1 MRITRDDT
9 DAVEESDLTSRQK
22 AEKLVEYATADGYEL
37 DDDVTPRS
45 LLVAASEF
53 LGFDGAW
60 ERQAEVLELADSAAG
75 ASAIHPD
82 VVRVGAALAQG
93 LDPAEYADRYRR
105 SGRITPLSA
114 HYMADLYDEAGEP
127 LAAERWLNIGIR
139 ALEHLDP
146 DMVDTSTWDLLL
158 LSRRNLRGRLGRP
171 KDGYDEE
178 AEAADMHFDLDSS
191 ARDSTTR
198 DA

>member
-9 DAVEESDLTSRQK
+9 DAVEQDSSLSPAAK
-22 AEKLVEYATADGYEL
+22 ADKLIEYATADGYEL
-37 DDDVTPRS
+37 DDDVAPRS
-45 LLVAASEF
+45 LLVAASEL
-53 LGFDGAW
+53 LGFGGEWD
-60 ERQAEVLELADSAAG
+60 RQAEVLELAESAAG
-75 ASAIHPD
+75 VSAIHPD
-82 VVRVGAALAQG
+82 VVRVSAALARG
-93 LDPAEYADRYRR
+93 LDPAPYADRYRK

-146 DMVDTSTWDLLL
+146 DMVDTGTWDLLL
-158 LSRRNLRGRLGRP
+158 LSRRNLRARLGRP

-178 AEAADMHFDLDSS
+178 ADAADMHFSVDS
-191 ARDSTTR
+191 DS
-198 DA
+198 DS

>member
-22 AEKLVEYATADGYEL
+22 AEKLVELATGAGYEL
-37 DDDVTPRS
+37 ADDVTPRS

-53 LGFDGAW
+53 LGFDGSW
-60 ERQAEVLELADSAAG
+60 DRQEEVLAMADTAAG

-82 VVRVGAALAQG
+82 VVRVGAALARG
-93 LDPAEYADRYRR
+93 LDPSEYADRYRR

-158 LSRRNLRGRLGRP
+158 LSRRNLRARLGRP

-178 AEAADMHFDLDSS
+178 AEAADTHVAIDSDES
-191 ARDSTTR
+191 D
-198 DA
+198 